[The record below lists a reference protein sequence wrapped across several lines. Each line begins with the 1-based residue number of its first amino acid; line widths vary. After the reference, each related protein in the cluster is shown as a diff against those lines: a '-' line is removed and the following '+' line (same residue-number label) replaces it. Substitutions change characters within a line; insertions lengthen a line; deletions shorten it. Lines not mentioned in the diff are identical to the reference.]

1 MELTKQDMVAL
12 SSTEV
17 EYVVV
22 TIADFQALW
31 LPRMS
36 VDILNQQEGA
46 IKIFYDNKAIIAKT
60 KNPDFHSK
68 TKHIDIR

>member
-46 IKIFYDNKAIIAKT
+46 IKIFYSNKATIEMT
-60 KNPDFHSK
+60 NVTF
-68 TKHIDIR
+68 